1 MKLQFEK
8 IAPSSGSSFKV
19 LYTNKPNTGWIYWH
33 FHPEYE
39 IVYIPKGQ
47 GRRHVGKHISR
58 YEDGELVFIG
68 PNVPH
73 LNFDYGVVDDFE
85 EFVVQLRADFLGKD
99 FLNQIE
105 FSMIQ
110 KLFTNASRGIV
121 FGRETKRKVGE
132 RLRDLKNLE
141 GFERLMSLLFV
152 LQEMAV
158 ATDVSY
164 LDVEEKFVEVQ
175 PKEQERFH
183 KIYKFVEQNFRKEI
197 DYQQIAEEVN
207 MTLPAFCRYFKKMT
221 RMTLTDF
228 VNEFRINYARTLLMQ
243 GEPITNIAYEVGFNN
258 LSHFNRTFK
267 KNVGKTPSELS
278 KEMKIAI
285 K

>member
-19 LYTNKPNTGWIYWH
+19 LYANKPNTSWIYWH

-121 FGRETKRKVGE
+121 FGKETKRKVGE
-132 RLRDLKNLE
+132 RLRNLKNLE
-141 GFERLMSLLFV
+141 GFERLMSLLFI